1 MQPLLVK
8 HNGLLLSLFVFRELS
23 DTDNKIEVNC
33 FDSSVLFY
41 EDRTITN
48 FPDDTLELMVAVRPQ
63 PR

>member
-8 HNGLLLSLFVFRELS
+8 HNGLLLSLFVFWELS

-41 EDRTITN
+41 EDCTITN

>member
-48 FPDDTLELMVAVRPQ
+48 FPDNTLELMVAVRPQ

>member
-8 HNGLLLSLFVFRELS
+8 HNGLLLSLFVFLELS